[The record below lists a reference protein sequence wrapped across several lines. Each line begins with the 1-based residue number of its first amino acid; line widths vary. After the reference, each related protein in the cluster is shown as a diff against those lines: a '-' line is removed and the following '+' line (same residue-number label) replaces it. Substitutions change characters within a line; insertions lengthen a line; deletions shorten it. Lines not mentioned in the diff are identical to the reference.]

1 MLYRVLKEAIAGLT
15 LELICIEGKGSA
27 VLVLNLSSLSEPRA
41 DWGSDWE
48 ELMLYSEGL
57 VTLEAFSFPG

>member
-41 DWGSDWE
+41 D
-48 ELMLYSEGL
+48 
-57 VTLEAFSFPG
+57 